1 MGSRLGDFIVQHS
14 YRIEAGRDDELLS
27 LLVSIEE
34 WAHDLGVANFE
45 VWRDADDPL
54 HITEIH
60 SFDSWAHYMRIA
72 KKEPPRNMQTVYS
85 DLDDLIVG
93 GLDAI
98 KTHSWEPRSIQLPS

>member
-1 MGSRLGDFIVQHS
+1 MSSRLGEFIVQHS
-14 YRIEAGRDDELLS
+14 YRIEAGRDDELLA

-45 VWRDADDPL
+45 VWRDVDDSR

-60 SFDSWAHYMRIA
+60 SFDSWAHYVRIT
-72 KKEPPRNMQTVYS
+72 KKEPPRAMQTVYS

-98 KTHSWEPRSIQLPS
+98 TTHSWEPRSIKLPA